1 LKFKKYVNQTW
12 KGIYMIGRYGDLSV
26 YKTVFKSSDFY
37 RIISAGSLIPAG
49 VLLSRIDFNI
59 DFSINPEV
67 GLSLTGPLMFN
78 LFLILSIA
86 LNGVP
91 IILEAFK
98 GLMRRKVNVDE
109 LVSIAIV
116 ACILN
121 GNFLE
126 AAVISFIMVLGSFIE
141 EAVGDRARGAI
152 ETLINAN
159 PRTAMIEENGRMR
172 VKPIDTIQP
181 GEVAVVKA
189 GEVIPVDG
197 CIVDGSGTIDESLLT
212 GESLPA
218 YKGPSDDLSAGTL
231 NIDGYI
237 KLAVSRT
244 GEDSTIGRI
253 IELVQNAE
261 NSRIQSARIVD
272 RFACY
277 FTPAILLIAALTW
290 LATRDVTRA
299 IAVLVVGCPC
309 SFLLAGPVATVAAVG
324 RAARSGILVKGG
336 EYLEK
341 LARSRTLF
349 FDKTGTLT
357 AGKPSIT
364 AIRPADGFNEDALME
379 AAAAVERGSTHPI
392 AVAILKKA
400 AIMGLKEKTAGELTV
415 IPGIGV
421 KGIVDG
427 KTVSVRAGS
436 AGPTDAETIVQV
448 VVNGRSAGE
457 ISLLDKAR
465 PGVAHALA
473 QLRELGISHMAVL
486 SGDTPGAVKQV
497 AVDIGIAETHCRL
510 KPEDK
515 MAFIQRSGLPDTV
528 FVGDGMNDA
537 PSLKAS
543 AVGIAMGRRGSEMA
557 LSTAD
562 IVLMKDRIS
571 QLPFLIRLSRRMT
584 RTINANIAISLAINI
599 IAICLGAMG
608 LLTPIMGAVAHNIGS
623 IFVVLL
629 SSAIAF
635 TREDPV
641 DPARPCPIKF
651 VDMEPEG

>member
-1 LKFKKYVNQTW
+1 
-12 KGIYMIGRYGDLSV
+12 MIGRYGDLSV
-26 YKTVFKSSDFY
+26 YKTVFKSTDFY
-37 RIISAGSLIPAG
+37 RIVAAGSLIPAG
-49 VLLSRIDFNI
+49 YLLSRIDFSMGDGN
-59 DFSINPEV
+59 
-67 GLSLTGPLMFN
+67 GLSPNGPALLN
-78 LFLILSIA
+78 LFLIVSIA

-109 LVSIAIV
+109 LVSIAIA

-141 EAVGDRARGAI
+141 EAVSDRARGAI
-152 ETLINAN
+152 ETLVNAN
-159 PRTAMIEENGRMR
+159 PRTAAIEEKNGRIQ
-172 VKPIDTIQP
+172 VKPVDTIQP
-181 GEVAVVKA
+181 DEIAVVKA

-197 CIVDGSGTIDESLLT
+197 RIVDGSGAVDESLLT
-212 GESLPA
+212 GESLPV
-218 YKGPSDDLSAGTL
+218 YKGPGDDLSAGTL

-253 IELVQNAE
+253 VELVQNAE
-261 NSRIQSARIVD
+261 NSRIQSTRIVD
-272 RFACY
+272 QFAGY
-277 FTPAILLIAALTW
+277 FTPTILLIAALTW

-324 RAARSGILVKGG
+324 RAAKSGILIKGG

-341 LARSRTLF
+341 LARSRTFF

-364 AIRPADGFNEDALME
+364 AIRPADGFTEAALME
-379 AAAAVERGSTHPI
+379 TAAAVERGSTHPI
-392 AVAILKKA
+392 AVAILEKA
-400 AIMGLKEKTAGELTV
+400 ATMGLKEKTADELTV
-415 IPGIGV
+415 IPGVGV
-421 KGIVDG
+421 KGTVDG
-427 KTVSVRAGS
+427 RTVSVRAGS
-436 AGPTDAETIVQV
+436 AVPHDAGTVVQV
-448 VVNGRSAGE
+448 VVNGRPAGE
-457 ISLLDKAR
+457 IALLDTAR
-465 PGVAHALA
+465 PDVSHALA
-473 QLRELGISHMAVL
+473 QLKALGATRMVVL

-497 AVDIGIAETHCRL
+497 ADDVGIAETHCRL

-515 MAFIQRSGLPDTV
+515 MAFIQRTDFPDTV

-543 AVGIAMGRRGSEMA
+543 AVGIAMGQRGSEMA

-571 QLPFLIRLSRRMT
+571 QLPFLVRLSRKMT
-584 RTINANIAISLAINI
+584 RTINANIAISLAINLV
-599 IAICLGAMG
+599 AICLGAVG
-608 LLTPIMGAVAHNIGS
+608 LLSPIMGAVAHNIGS
-623 IFVVLL
+623 ILVVLL

-635 TREDPV
+635 TREKDCN
-641 DPARPCPIKF
+641 PARPCP
-651 VDMEPEG
+651 MSTCRHGT

>member
-1 LKFKKYVNQTW
+1 
-12 KGIYMIGRYGDLSV
+12 MIGRYGDLSV

-37 RIISAGSLIPAG
+37 RIVAAGSLIPVG
-49 VLLSRIDFNI
+49 YLLSRIDFSMGI
-59 DFSINPEV
+59 GP
-67 GLSLTGPLMFN
+67 GLALTGPVLFN
-78 LFLILSIA
+78 LLLILSIA
-86 LNGVP
+86 LNGFP
-91 IILEAFK
+91 IILEALK

-141 EAVGDRARGAI
+141 EAVSDRARGAI

-159 PRTAMIEENGRMR
+159 PRTATIEEENGRMQ
-172 VKPIDTIQP
+172 VKPVDTIQP
-181 GEVAVVKA
+181 GEIAVVKA
-189 GEVIPVDG
+189 GAVIPVDG
-197 CIVDGSGTIDESLLT
+197 RIVDGSGSIDESLLT
-212 GESLPA
+212 GESLPV
-218 YKGPSDDLSAGTL
+218 YKGPGNDLSAGTL

-261 NSRIQSARIVD
+261 NSRIQSTRIVD
-272 RFACY
+272 RFAAY
-277 FTPAILLIAALTW
+277 FTPTILLIAALTW
-290 LATRDVTRA
+290 LATRDITRA

-324 RAARSGILVKGG
+324 RAARSGILIKGG

-341 LARSRTLF
+341 LARSRTFF

-357 AGKPSIT
+357 AGRPSIT
-364 AIRPADGFNEDALME
+364 AIRPAEGFTEAALME

-400 AIMGLKEKTAGELTV
+400 AIMGIIEKTADELTV
-415 IPGIGV
+415 IPGVGV
-421 KGIVDG
+421 KGLVDG

-436 AGPTDAETIVQV
+436 ADPDDAETVVQV
-448 VVNGRSAGE
+448 VVNGRPAGE
-457 ISLLDKAR
+457 IALLDKAR
-465 PGVAHALA
+465 PDVSPALA
-473 QLRELGISHMAVL
+473 QLKALGVAHMAVL

-497 AVDIGIAETHCRL
+497 ANDIGIAETHCRL

-515 MAFIQRSGLPDTV
+515 MAFIRRTDLPDTV

-543 AVGIAMGRRGSEMA
+543 AVGIAMGQRGSEMA

-571 QLPFLIRLSRRMT
+571 QLPFLVRLSRKMT
-584 RTINANIAISLAINI
+584 RTINANIAVSLAINLV
-599 IAICLGAMG
+599 AICLGAMG
-608 LLTPIMGAVAHNIGS
+608 LLPPIMGAVAHNMGS
-623 IFVVLL
+623 ILVVLL

-635 TREDPV
+635 TREDAV
-641 DPARPCPIKF
+641 DPAQPCP
-651 VDMEPEG
+651 MNACQHGA

>member
-1 LKFKKYVNQTW
+1 
-12 KGIYMIGRYGDLSV
+12 MIGRYGDLSV

-37 RIISAGSLIPAG
+37 RIIAAGSLIPAG
-49 VLLSRIDFNI
+49 YLLSRIN
-59 DFSINPEV
+59 FSMGNGN
-67 GLSLTGPLMFN
+67 GLSVNGPILVN

-86 LNGVP
+86 INGFP
-91 IILEAFK
+91 IILEALK
-98 GLMRRKVNVDE
+98 GIMRRRVNVDE

-116 ACILN
+116 ACLLT

-141 EAVGDRARGAI
+141 EAVSDRARGAI
-152 ETLINAN
+152 EDLVKAN

-172 VKPIDTIQP
+172 IKPVDTIQT
-181 GEVAVVKA
+181 GEIAVVKA

-197 CIVDGSGTIDESLLT
+197 RIVDGSGSIDESLLT
-212 GESLPA
+212 GESLPV
-218 YKGPSDDLSAGTL
+218 YKGRGSDVSAGTL
-231 NIDGYI
+231 NIDGYV
-237 KLAVSRT
+237 KLSVSRT

-272 RFACY
+272 RFAGA
-277 FTPAILLIAALTW
+277 FTPTILLIAALTW
-290 LATRDVTRA
+290 LATRDVSRA

-341 LARSRTLF
+341 LARSRAFF

-357 AGKPSIT
+357 EGRPAIT
-364 AIRPADGFNEDALME
+364 AIRPANGFTEAALME

-392 AVAILKKA
+392 AAAILQKA
-400 AIMGLKEKTAGELTV
+400 AILGLKEKTAGELSV
-415 IPGIGV
+415 IPGVGI

-427 KTVSVRAGS
+427 KTVSVSAGS
-436 AGPTDAETIVQV
+436 SGSTDAETIVQV
-448 VVNGRSAGE
+448 IINGRAAGE
-457 ISLLDKAR
+457 IALLDKAS
-465 PGVAHALA
+465 PGVSSALA
-473 QLRELGISHMAVL
+473 QLKAMGATHMAVL

-497 AVDIGIAETHCRL
+497 ADEVGIAETHSRL

-515 MAFIQRSGLPDTV
+515 MAFIQQSELPDAV

-537 PSLKAS
+537 PSLKVS

-562 IVLMKDRIS
+562 IVLMKDGIS
-571 QLPFLIRLSRRMT
+571 QLPFLIRLSRKMT
-584 RTINANIAISLAINI
+584 RTINANIAISLAINLV
-599 IAICLGAMG
+599 AIFLGVMG
-608 LLTPIMGAVAHNIGS
+608 QLSPIMGAVAHNMGS
-623 IFVVLL
+623 ILVVLL

-635 TREDPV
+635 TREDAG
-641 DPARPCPIKF
+641 DPARPCP
-651 VDMEPEG
+651 MNAYRYGA

>member
-1 LKFKKYVNQTW
+1 
-12 KGIYMIGRYGDLSV
+12 MIGRYGDLSV
-26 YKTVFKSSDFY
+26 YKTVFKSTDFY
-37 RIISAGSLIPAG
+37 RIIAAGSLIPAG
-49 VLLSRIDFNI
+49 FLLSRIDF
-59 DFSINPEV
+59 SIGPGL
-67 GLSLTGPLMFN
+67 GLSLTGPLVFN
-78 LFLILSIA
+78 LLLILSITINGLPIVLDA
-86 LNGVP
+86 L
-91 IILEAFK
+91 K
-98 GLMRRKVNVDE
+98 GLIRRRVNVDE
-109 LVSIAIV
+109 LVSIAIA

-152 ETLINAN
+152 ETLVNAN
-159 PRTAMIEENGRMR
+159 PRSATIEENGRMQ
-172 VKPIDTIQP
+172 VKPVDTIQP
-181 GEVAVVKA
+181 GEIAVVKA

-197 CIVDGSGTIDESLLT
+197 RIVDGSGTIDESLLT
-212 GESLPA
+212 GESMPV
-218 YKGPSDDLSAGTL
+218 YKGPGNDLAAGTL

-253 IELVQNAE
+253 VELVQNAE
-261 NSRIQSARIVD
+261 NSRIQSTRIVD
-272 RFACY
+272 RFAGY
-277 FTPAILLIAALTW
+277 FTPTILLIAALTW
-290 LATRDVTRA
+290 LATRDITRA

-341 LARSRTLF
+341 LARSRVFF

-357 AGKPSIT
+357 AGKPAIT
-364 AIRPADGFNEDALME
+364 AIRPAKGFTEAALME
-379 AAAAVERGSTHPI
+379 TAAAVERGSTHPI

-400 AIMGLKEKTAGELTV
+400 ANMGLKEKTADELTV
-415 IPGIGV
+415 IPGVGV
-421 KGIVDG
+421 EGIVDG
-427 KTVSVRAGS
+427 ETVSVVAGS
-436 AGPTDAETIVQV
+436 ADLNDAGTIVQV
-448 VVNGRSAGE
+448 VVNDRPAGE
-457 ISLLDKAR
+457 IALLDRAR
-465 PGVAHALA
+465 PDVSRALDQLKALGVT
-473 QLRELGISHMAVL
+473 HMAVL

-497 AVDIGIAETHCRL
+497 ADDVGIAETHCGL

-515 MAFIQRSGLPDTV
+515 MAFIQRTDFPDTV

-543 AVGIAMGRRGSEMA
+543 AVGIAMGKRGSEMA

-571 QLPFLIRLSRRMT
+571 QLPFLVRLSRKMT
-584 RTINANIAISLAINI
+584 RTINANIAISLAINLV
-599 IAICLGAMG
+599 AICLGAIG
-608 LLTPIMGAVAHNIGS
+608 LLSPIMGAVAHNIGS
-623 IFVVLL
+623 ILVVLL

-635 TREDPV
+635 TREDAG
-641 DPARPCPIKF
+641 DPARPCP
-651 VDMEPEG
+651 MNAYRYGA